1 MKKSGL
7 FLLLA
12 FGGFG
17 AAAQSAN
24 PLTVRLENVKLTV
37 ALTANGQPPY
47 AVTYHQQSVVNPS
60 RLGTP
65 LADGKGFDG
74 PLVIAG
80 SEIKNVDDSWP
91 SVLNK
96 VQSIRNHYQQLT
108 VHLRQ
113 AAALS
118 RRLDVV
124 LRVFAEGGGFRYEF
138 PKQPNLQYFV
148 VADELTEFALPA
160 DHKAF
165 WIPGD
170 YDTNEYAYTVSKLS
184 EVDNTQLVK
193 SSTVI
198 AVREAPDAQTVASPL
213 MLKTA
218 DELYINIYKAAQVD
232 YPAMQLHVDRASHRL
247 VPDAGGTKAYL
258 HAPSHTP
265 WRTLIVPRTSWPAS

>member
-24 PLTVRLENVKLTV
+24 LLTARLENVKLTV
-37 ALTANGQPPY
+37 ALTADGQPPC

-74 PLVIAG
+74 PLVIVG
-80 SEIKNVDDSWP
+80 SETKNVDDSWP
-91 SVLNK
+91 PVLGEVK
-96 VQSIRNHYQQLT
+96 SIRNHYQQLT

-118 RRLDVV
+118 WRLDV
-124 LRVFAEGGGFRYEF
+124 GFRYEF

-170 YDTNEYAYTVSKLS
+170 YDTNEYAYTVSELS

-193 SSTVI
+193 LST
-198 AVREAPDAQTVASPL
+198 AASCP
-213 MLKTA
+213 MPETPKPTCTR
-218 DELYINIYKAAQVD
+218 
-232 YPAMQLHVDRASHRL
+232 PATRPGARSL
-247 VPDAGGTKAYL
+247 
-258 HAPSHTP
+258 
-265 WRTLIVPRTSWPAS
+265 